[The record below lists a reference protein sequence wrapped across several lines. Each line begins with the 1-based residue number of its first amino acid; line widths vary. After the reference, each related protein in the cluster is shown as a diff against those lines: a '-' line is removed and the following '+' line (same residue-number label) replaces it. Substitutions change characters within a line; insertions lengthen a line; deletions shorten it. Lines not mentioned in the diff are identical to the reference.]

1 MNIAI
6 AKRPK
11 VKGVSCQMM
20 AKYIEM
26 ESCRARRQTIDNGRR
41 ARGERRPSGRRGAR
55 RPDPRPLTRRPRAR
69 RVDREGG
76 RARHDR
82 HRNPRRFGNPMY
94 LTRDM
99 VKATSGKLCNLHTRQ
114 LGILLLSSQNVDS
127 SQIANI
133 FRLLLHEVPPRV
145 DIVQLYGMHSW
156 RENN

>member
-1 MNIAI
+1 
-6 AKRPK
+6 
-11 VKGVSCQMM
+11 M

-99 VKATSGKLCNLHTRQ
+99 VKATSGKLCNLGYSCLVHKMWIPRKLRIFFVCCFTKFRRGFILFNCTVCT
-114 LGILLLSSQNVDS
+114 LGEKIIEMAWSC
-127 SQIANI
+127 
-133 FRLLLHEVPPRV
+133 
-145 DIVQLYGMHSW
+145 
-156 RENN
+156 